1 MTRHFSPP
9 QLAATTPVA
18 FAPEHGS
25 TADLPRLA
33 VVEVTRHR
41 PDRPA
46 YHAKVQVLNASAVS
60 AGERGG
66 WRVTRLAAADMT
78 PAELLEATDDCDA
91 ILIMGGEDI
100 TPRFYGGADGYEGE
114 TRHYD
119 AADEGQI
126 ALVHRAVARDTPLL
140 GICRGL
146 QVINVALG
154 GGIVQHIE
162 DGIHRTVDVPVD
174 QTLREHPVELLD
186 GTGLLDSLGSV
197 AVSVQSAHHQS
208 VGRLGAGLVP
218 AAIAPDGLVEAVEH
232 ESAPITGVQWHPEAP
247 DAPAEQLPLLLSALQ
262 RQVAD
267 ARVADLVAA

>member
-1 MTRHFSPP
+1 MTRHFSPES
-9 QLAATTPVA
+9 ASASDA
-18 FAPEHGS
+18 
-25 TADLPRLA
+25 PRLA
-33 VVEVTRHR
+33 VVEVTGHR

-46 YHAKVQVLNASAVS
+46 YHAKVQVLNSTAVS

-66 WRVTRLAAADMT
+66 WHVTRLAAADMT
-78 PAELLEATDDCDA
+78 PAELLEATDGCDA

-100 TPRFYGGADGYEGE
+100 TPGFYGGADGYEGE

-119 AADEGQI
+119 RADEGQI
-126 ALVHRAVARDTPLL
+126 ALVRRAVERETPLL

-146 QVINVALG
+146 QIINVALG

-162 DGIHRTVDVPVD
+162 DGIHRNVDVPVD
-174 QTLREHPVELLD
+174 QILSEHPVELL
-186 GTGLLDSLGSV
+186 GGSGLLDSLGSV

-208 VGRLGAGLVP
+208 VGALGAGLVP

-247 DAPAEQLPLLLSALQ
+247 DAPAQQLPLLLAALQ
-262 RQVAD
+262 RQVAG
-267 ARVADLVAA
+267 ARIADLVAA